1 MAEIR
6 KGMAIRY
13 KNEPYLVL
21 DFKHV
26 HKANDITTYS
36 LKVKHLKTGNVYNLT
51 MKRDE
56 PFEEIE
62 LEKHQG
68 IFSYKLNDETFV
80 FFDNQ
85 TYEEVHLNKSDIE
98 NALGYLKE
106 GMELFILY
114 IDNQAIGIELPNF
127 VELEVIETEPNFKG
141 DTVAGGGKPAKLETG
156 IIIKVPY
163 FIEVG
168 DIIKVDTREDKY
180 VERVGRK

>member
-1 MAEIR
+1 M
-6 KGMAIRY
+6 
-13 KNEPYLVL
+13 
-21 DFKHV
+21 
-26 HKANDITTYS
+26 
-36 LKVKHLKTGNVYNLT
+36 KHLY
-51 MKRDE
+51 
-56 PFEEIE
+56 
-62 LEKHQG
+62 
-68 IFSYKLNDETFV
+68 

-114 IDNQAIGIELPNF
+114 IDNQPIGIELPNF

-156 IIIKVPY
+156 IVIKVPY

-180 VERVGRK
+180 VERVGKK

>member
-6 KGMAIRY
+6 KGIAIKY

-36 LKVKHLKTGNVYNLT
+36 LKVKHLKTGNVYNLSV
-51 MKRDE
+51 KRDE
-56 PFEEIE
+56 PIEEIT
-62 LEKHQG
+62 LEKHSG
-68 IFSYKLNDETFV
+68 IFSYKLNEDNYV

-85 TYEEVHLNKSDIE
+85 TYEEIHFHKQDIE
-98 NALGYLKE
+98 DSLGYLKE
-106 GMELFILY
+106 GLEVFILY
-114 IDNQAIGIELPNF
+114 IDNNPVGIELPNF

-156 IIIKVPY
+156 KIIKVPY

-168 DIIKVDTREDKY
+168 DIIKIDTREDKY
-180 VERVGRK
+180 IERVGKK